1 MSVTLV
7 NFYSLLNLKETIM
20 NKKITTILSLSILL
34 IVALVLGFKNVQ
46 SETVENYCFDNSNEC
61 TRELASVYVN
71 DSSTIKVTSESSEL
85 SEIKEIN
92 SKLLAL
98 ENEVELLAENA
109 VSSYYHDK
117 FNGRKTASGELY
129 NKKEYTAAHKTLPF
143 GSKLRVTNNK
153 NNESVIV
160 TVNDRGPFTKGRQ
173 LDLSKQ
179 AYLDITH
186 NKHAGILKVKIE
198 VLPEEYED
206 VKVDLQESL
215 EEFML

>member
-1 MSVTLV
+1 
-7 NFYSLLNLKETIM
+7 M
-20 NKKITTILSLSILL
+20 NKKITTILSFSILL

-85 SEIKEIN
+85 SEINEIN

-160 TVNDRGPFTKGRQ
+160 TVNDRGPFTKDRQ

-215 EEFML
+215 DEFML